1 MSDDGGPTDAR
12 ARVRLALEAQLRS
25 WRAAL
30 DSGAARVGWKVGL
43 NVTEVEEVKSSEPV
57 FGHLTSA
64 TRLEP
69 GGVFHACG
77 VRALRAEAEVAV
89 EIGRDLRA
97 GDGLEAVRAAVAGF
111 ALALESST
119 SSHRSRASRGVVA
132 DNVYHRAF
140 VLGPTQTVAPGT
152 RLAATLRVNG
162 EVLDSSATTEDFAA
176 KLLQRVA
183 MTLCRAV

>member
-43 NVTEVEEVKSSEPV
+43 NVTEVEEVMSSEPV

-111 ALALESST
+111 APALELVDVEPPVEGFEGG
-119 SSHRSRASRGVVA
+119 RRGQRLPPGVRPRPYPDGRPRDA
-132 DNVYHRAF
+132 AGGD
-140 VLGPTQTVAPGT
+140 TQG
-152 RLAATLRVNG
+152 
-162 EVLDSSATTEDFAA
+162 
-176 KLLQRVA
+176 QR
-183 MTLCRAV
+183 